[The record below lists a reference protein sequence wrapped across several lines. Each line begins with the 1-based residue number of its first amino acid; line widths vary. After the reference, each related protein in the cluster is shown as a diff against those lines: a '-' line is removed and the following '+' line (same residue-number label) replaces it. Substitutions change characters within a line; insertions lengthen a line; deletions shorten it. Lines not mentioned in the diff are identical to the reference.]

1 MKILR
6 KCILTM
12 FIVVSLFG
20 GIFWYYHPTHYKYN
34 GRFIIGSSIEE
45 ITSEY
50 GDFDKVFYTDSSNI
64 TISGAGYLVQQE
76 KKGFLGTS
84 PEKYYMIVF
93 DSTGKAISVSIGGG
107 WGG

>member
-1 MKILR
+1 
-6 KCILTM
+6 M

-34 GRFIIGSSIEE
+34 DRFIIGSSIEE
-45 ITSEY
+45 ITSKY
-50 GDFDKVFYTDSSNI
+50 GDFDKVFYTDTSN
-64 TISGAGYLVQQE
+64 TTLVSAGYLVQQE
-76 KKGFLGTS
+76 KKGYLGTS

>member
-1 MKILR
+1 MKKYKRIIITL
-6 KCILTM
+6 
-12 FIVVSLFG
+12 IVSMLLIG
-20 GIFWYYHPTHYKYN
+20 GVFWYYHPTHYKYN
-34 GRFIIGSSIEE
+34 DRFIIGSSIEE

-50 GDFDKVFYTDSSNI
+50 GDFDKIFYTDSSNS

-76 KKGFLGTS
+76 KQGYLGTS

-93 DSTGKAISVSIGGG
+93 DSTGKAISVSIGAG